1 MLENVNDFMVN
12 ARKAFEPVGK
22 LGDLG
27 SSIFE
32 KTVDLNVQV
41 ATDMLNF
48 TTNQLEAIA
57 AFESPT
63 QYFETQQKLAGEY
76 TERAQARAHAYFEVL
91 QDAGKALT
99 GWTEEATAAAT
110 EVVTPAKPKAARR
123 KKAA

>member
-1 MLENVNDFMVN
+1 MRSSPLV
-12 ARKAFEPVGK
+12 RITRS
-22 LGDLG
+22 G
-27 SSIFE
+27 SGISGRY
-32 KTVDLNVQV
+32 NR
-41 ATDMLNF
+41 
-48 TTNQLEAIA
+48 EAIA